1 MNVLICQP
9 TRHRTYVEL
18 LAVRAEATIACKQNF
33 GTACNLR
40 YSYIPSN
47 YNNPSLFL
55 VSVGLKDMD
64 KSDAAVFCN
73 GWEDDRVCLIEHY
86 VATLYNKK
94 IYYFTGKELVAK

>member
-9 TRHRTYVEL
+9 TRHKTYPEL
-18 LAVRAEATIACKQNF
+18 LEVRAEATIACKKHF
-33 GTACNLR
+33 GASWNIR
-40 YSYIPSN
+40 YTYIPSN

-94 IYYFTGKELVAK
+94 IYYFTGKELVAQ